1 MIVILKRMFLDQ
13 RGDIHLFT
21 VFMTLFFFMFISI
34 ASTWVGIGANV
45 MHIRNTVKN
54 EMASIAIRIEQ
65 DTYQVLREG
74 NLAVYEAKLN
84 SSSAYHDQILHLAK
98 EGIEKNIKLNNDNF
112 SVQNVDI
119 HFNRHPDAIEYV
131 LTCDV
136 VFFINIIGDLKTV
149 QTAPLSF
156 SGRHTIK

>member
-1 MIVILKRMFLDQ
+1 MIVILKRIMFNQ

-34 ASTWVGIGANV
+34 ASSWVGIGANV

-65 DTYQVLREG
+65 DTNQALREG
-74 NLAVYEAKLN
+74 NLAAYEAKLN
-84 SSSAYHDQILHLAK
+84 NSSAYHDQILHLAK
-98 EGIEKNIKLNNDNF
+98 EGIEKNIKLTNDNF
-112 SVQNVDI
+112 TINNVDI

-136 VFFINIIGDLKTV
+136 LFNVNIVGDWKTV

-156 SGRHTIK
+156 SGRHSIK

>member
-1 MIVILKRMFLDQ
+1 MILLKRLFLDQ

-65 DTYQVLREG
+65 DTYQALREG
-74 NLAVYEAKLN
+74 NLAAYEAKLN
-84 SSSAYHDQILHLAK
+84 ISSAYPDQILHLAK
-98 EGIEKNIKLNNDNF
+98 DGIEKNIKLTNDNF
-112 SVQNVDI
+112 TINNIDI

-131 LTCDV
+131 LTCDARFNV
-136 VFFINIIGDLKTV
+136 NVIGDWKTV
-149 QTAPLSF
+149 QTTPLSF
-156 SGRHTIK
+156 SGRHSIK

>member
-1 MIVILKRMFLDQ
+1 MILLKRLFLDQ

-65 DTYQVLREG
+65 DTYQALREG
-74 NLAVYEAKLN
+74 NLAAYEAKLN
-84 SSSAYHDQILHLAK
+84 SSSAYHDQILQLAK
-98 EGIEKNIKLNNDNF
+98 EGIEKNIKLTNDNF
-112 SVQNVDI
+112 TINNIDI

-131 LTCDV
+131 LTCDARFNV
-136 VFFINIIGDLKTV
+136 NVIGDWKTV
-149 QTAPLSF
+149 QTTPLSF
-156 SGRHTIK
+156 SGRHSIK

>member
-1 MIVILKRMFLDQ
+1 MILLKRLFLDQ
-13 RGDIHLFT
+13 RGDIHLFS
-21 VFMTLFFFMFISI
+21 VFMTLLFFMFISI

-65 DTYQVLREG
+65 DTYQALREG
-74 NLAVYEAKLN
+74 NLAAYEAKLN
-84 SSSAYHDQILHLAK
+84 SSSAYHDQIVHLAK
-98 EGIEKNIKLNNDNF
+98 TGIEKNIRLNNENYT
-112 SVQNVDI
+112 VNNVDI

-136 VFFINIIGDLKTV
+136 LFNVNIIGDWKTV
-149 QTAPLSF
+149 QTTPLSF
-156 SGRHTIK
+156 SGRHSIK

>member
-1 MIVILKRMFLDQ
+1 MTVLIKRLVFNQ

-65 DTYQVLREG
+65 DTYQALREG
-74 NLAVYEAKLN
+74 NLAAYEAKLN

-98 EGIEKNIKLNNDNF
+98 TGIEKNIKLTNDNF
-112 SVQNVDI
+112 TINNVDI

-136 VFFINIIGDLKTV
+136 VFFINIIGDMKTV

>member
-1 MIVILKRMFLDQ
+1 MILLKRMFLDQ

-34 ASTWVGIGANV
+34 TATWVGIGANV

-65 DTYQVLREG
+65 DTYQALREG
-74 NLAVYEAKLN
+74 NLAAYEAKLN

-98 EGIEKNIKLNNDNF
+98 TGIEQNLKLNNDNF
-112 SVQNVDI
+112 SVKNVDI

-136 VFFINIIGDLKTV
+136 VFFINIIGDMKTV

-156 SGRHTIK
+156 SGRHAIK

>member
-1 MIVILKRMFLDQ
+1 MILLKRLFLDQ

-65 DTYQVLREG
+65 DTYQALREG
-74 NLAVYEAKLN
+74 NLAAYEAKLN
-84 SSSAYHDQILHLAK
+84 SSSAYHDQILQLAK
-98 EGIEKNIKLNNDNF
+98 EGIEKNIKLTNDNF
-112 SVQNVDI
+112 TINNIDI
-119 HFNRHPDAIEYV
+119 HFNRHPDAIDASDD
-131 LTCDV
+131 T
-136 VFFINIIGDLKTV
+136 DLFDRY
-149 QTAPLSF
+149 SYNF
-156 SGRHTIK
+156 SIAVYDLDTDMLYYFEFDT

>member
-34 ASTWVGIGANV
+34 AATWIGVGANV

-54 EMASIAIRIEQ
+54 EMAAIAIRIEQ
-65 DTYQVLREG
+65 DTYQALREG
-74 NLAVYEAKLN
+74 NLAAYEAKLN

-98 EGIEKNIKLNNDNF
+98 TGIEKNIKLNNYNF
-112 SVQNVDI
+112 CVQNVDI
-119 HFNRHPDAIEYV
+119 HFNRHTDAIEYV

-136 VFFINIIGDLKTV
+136 VFFISIIGDMKTV

>member
-1 MIVILKRMFLDQ
+1 MILLKRLFLDQ
-13 RGDIHLFT
+13 RGDIHLFS
-21 VFMTLFFFMFISI
+21 VFMTLLFFMFISI

-65 DTYQVLREG
+65 DTYQALREG
-74 NLAVYEAKLN
+74 NLAAYEAKLN
-84 SSSAYHDQILHLAK
+84 ISSAYHDQILHLAK
-98 EGIEKNIKLNNDNF
+98 DGIEKNIKLTNDNF
-112 SVQNVDI
+112 TINNVDI
-119 HFNRHPDAIEYV
+119 HINRHPDAIEYV

-136 VFFINIIGDLKTV
+136 VFFINIIGDMKTV

>member
-1 MIVILKRMFLDQ
+1 MILLKRMFLDQ

-34 ASTWVGIGANV
+34 TATWVGIGANV

-65 DTYQVLREG
+65 DTYQALREG
-74 NLAVYEAKLN
+74 NLAAYEAKLN
-84 SSSAYHDQILHLAK
+84 SSSAYHDQILHLART
-98 EGIEKNIKLNNDNF
+98 GIEQNIKLNNDNF

-136 VFFINIIGDLKTV
+136 VFFINIIGDMKTV

-156 SGRHTIK
+156 SGRHAIK

>member
-1 MIVILKRMFLDQ
+1 MTVLLKRLLSSQ

-21 VFMTLFFFMFISI
+21 VFMTLFLFMFISI

-45 MHIRNTVKN
+45 MHIRNTGKN

-65 DTYQVLREG
+65 DTYQALREG
-74 NLAVYEAKLN
+74 NLAAYEAKLN

-98 EGIEKNIKLNNDNF
+98 TGIEKNIKLNNESFTVN
-112 SVQNVDI
+112 NVDI

-136 VFFINIIGDLKTV
+136 LFNVNIIGDWKTV
-149 QTAPLSF
+149 QTTPLSF
-156 SGRHTIK
+156 SGRHSIK

>member
-1 MIVILKRMFLDQ
+1 MILLKRLFLDQ
-13 RGDIHLFT
+13 RGDIQLFT

-65 DTYQVLREG
+65 DTYQALREG
-74 NLAVYEAKLN
+74 NLAAYEAKLN
-84 SSSAYHDQILHLAK
+84 SSSAYHDRIVHLAK
-98 EGIEKNIKLNNDNF
+98 TGIEKNIRLNNENF
-112 SVQNVDI
+112 TVNNVDI

-136 VFFINIIGDLKTV
+136 LFNVNIIGDWKTV
-149 QTAPLSF
+149 QTTPLSF
-156 SGRHTIK
+156 SGRHSIK

>member
-1 MIVILKRMFLDQ
+1 MILLKRLFLDQ

-65 DTYQVLREG
+65 DTYQALREG
-74 NLAVYEAKLN
+74 NLAAYEAKLN
-84 SSSAYHDQILHLAK
+84 RSSAYHDQILHLAK
-98 EGIEKNIKLNNDNF
+98 EGIEKNIKLTNDNF
-112 SVQNVDI
+112 TINNVDI

-136 VFFINIIGDLKTV
+136 VFFINIIGDMKTV

>member
-1 MIVILKRMFLDQ
+1 MIVYLKRIIFNQ

-34 ASTWVGIGANV
+34 TSTWVGIGANV

-65 DTYQVLREG
+65 DTYQALREG
-74 NLAVYEAKLN
+74 NLAAYEAKLN
-84 SSSAYHDQILHLAK
+84 SSSAYHDQILYLAK
-98 EGIEKNIKLNNDNF
+98 TGIEKNIKLNNDNF

-119 HFNRHPDAIEYV
+119 HFNRHSDAIEYV

-136 VFFINIIGDLKTV
+136 VFFINIIGDMKTV

-156 SGRHTIK
+156 SGRHALK

>member
-1 MIVILKRMFLDQ
+1 MIVILKRIMFNQ

-65 DTYQVLREG
+65 DTYQALREG
-74 NLAVYEAKLN
+74 NLTAYEAKLN

-98 EGIEKNIKLNNDNF
+98 EGIEKNIKLTNDNF
-112 SVQNVDI
+112 TINNIGI

-136 VFFINIIGDLKTV
+136 LFNVNIIGDWKTV
-149 QTAPLSF
+149 QTTPLSF
-156 SGRHTIK
+156 SGRHSIK

>member
-1 MIVILKRMFLDQ
+1 MIVLKRLFFDQ

-21 VFMTLFFFMFISI
+21 VFMTLFFFMFIAI

-65 DTYQVLREG
+65 DTYQALREG
-74 NLAVYEAKLN
+74 NLAAYEAKLN

-119 HFNRHPDAIEYV
+119 HFNRHADAIEYV

-136 VFFINIIGDLKTV
+136 VFFINIIGDMKTV
-149 QTAPLSF
+149 QTTPLSF

>member
-1 MIVILKRMFLDQ
+1 MILLKRMFLNQ

-34 ASTWVGIGANV
+34 TATWVGIGANV

-65 DTYQVLREG
+65 DTYQALREG
-74 NLAVYEAKLN
+74 NLVAYEAKLN

-98 EGIEKNIKLNNDNF
+98 TGIEQNIKLTNDNF
-112 SVQNVDI
+112 TINNVDI

-136 VFFINIIGDLKTV
+136 LFNVNIIGDWKTV

>member
-1 MIVILKRMFLDQ
+1 MILLKRMFLDQ

-34 ASTWVGIGANV
+34 TATWIGIGANV

-54 EMASIAIRIEQ
+54 EMAAIAIRIEQ
-65 DTYQVLREG
+65 DTYQALREG
-74 NLAVYEAKLN
+74 NLAAYEAKLN
-84 SSSAYHDQILHLAK
+84 SSSAYHDQILHLART
-98 EGIEKNIKLNNDNF
+98 GIEQNIKLNNDNF

-119 HFNRHPDAIEYV
+119 HFNRHSDAIEYV

-136 VFFINIIGDLKTV
+136 VFFINIIGDMKTV

-156 SGRHTIK
+156 SGRHAIK

>member
-1 MIVILKRMFLDQ
+1 MILLKRLFLDQ

-65 DTYQVLREG
+65 DTYQALREG
-74 NLAVYEAKLN
+74 NLAAYEAKLN
-84 SSSAYHDQILHLAK
+84 SSSAYHDQILQLAK
-98 EGIEKNIKLNNDNF
+98 EGIEKNIKLTNDNF
-112 SVQNVDI
+112 TINNIDI

-131 LTCDV
+131 LTCDARFNV
-136 VFFINIIGDLKTV
+136 NVIGAWKTV

-156 SGRHTIK
+156 SGSHTIK

>member
-1 MIVILKRMFLDQ
+1 MILLKRLFLDQ

-65 DTYQVLREG
+65 DTYQALREG
-74 NLAVYEAKLN
+74 NLAAYEAKLN
-84 SSSAYHDQILHLAK
+84 SSSAYHDQILNLAK
-98 EGIEKNIKLNNDNF
+98 EGIEKNIKLTNDNF
-112 SVQNVDI
+112 TINNVDI

-136 VFFINIIGDLKTV
+136 VFFINIIGDMKTV

>member
-1 MIVILKRMFLDQ
+1 MMVLLKRIIFNQ

-45 MHIRNTVKN
+45 MHIRNTGKN

-65 DTYQVLREG
+65 DTYQALREG
-74 NLAVYEAKLN
+74 NLAAYEAKLN
-84 SSSAYHDQILHLAK
+84 SSSAYHDQIVHLAK
-98 EGIEKNIKLNNDNF
+98 TGIEKNIRLNNENF
-112 SVQNVDI
+112 TVNNVDI

-136 VFFINIIGDLKTV
+136 LFNVNIIGGWKTV
-149 QTAPLSF
+149 RTAPLSF

>member
-1 MIVILKRMFLDQ
+1 MIVILKRIMFNQ

-65 DTYQVLREG
+65 DTYQALREG
-74 NLAVYEAKLN
+74 NLAAYEAKLN
-84 SSSAYHDQILHLAK
+84 SSSAYHDQILHLVK
-98 EGIEKNIKLNNDNF
+98 EGIEKNIKLTNDNF
-112 SVQNVDI
+112 TINNVDI
-119 HFNRHPDAIEYV
+119 HFNRHLDAIEYV

-136 VFFINIIGDLKTV
+136 VFYINIIGDMKTV
-149 QTAPLSF
+149 QTTPLSF